1 MEDKQVLSVSQL
13 NKYIK
18 FLFDNEPLLRNVYVK
33 GEISNY
39 TYNTSSRHM
48 YFTLKDKESAI
59 KVVAF
64 RDCTSHLAFEP
75 SNGLNIICVGNVS
88 VFEKAGQYQIIATH
102 LEPEG
107 VGSLALEFERLKKK
121 LASEGLFS
129 LDIKKKIPKIPT
141 SIGVITSPTGA
152 AVRDIINVTARRHPL
167 AHIYLKPVLV
177 QGDKAAEQVAAAIEY
192 FNTEKTVDVLI
203 VGRGGGSTEDLWA
216 FNSERIAYAIYNS
229 KIPVISA
236 VGHEV
241 DFTISDFV
249 ADIRA
254 ATPSVAA
261 EVATPDKLQL
271 IQKFKNLKVR
281 LTSLIEKELAFKK
294 QQLATLK
301 ASEMLKSPKRY
312 IDDKKQIVD
321 YDIERLK
328 SAFKD
333 ILTIKKQL
341 LAVQKTTLK
350 AINPTA
356 VLTRG
361 YSIIT
366 DNKGKVVSKVEQ
378 MKKDDDVK
386 VKLSNGTADCKVN
399 AINKN
404 KGA

>member
-1 MEDKQVLSVSQL
+1 
-13 NKYIK
+13 
-18 FLFDNEPLLRNVYVK
+18 
-33 GEISNY
+33 
-39 TYNTSSRHM
+39 
-48 YFTLKDKESAI
+48 
-59 KVVAF
+59 
-64 RDCTSHLAFEP
+64 
-75 SNGLNIICVGNVS
+75 
-88 VFEKAGQYQIIATH
+88 
-102 LEPEG
+102 
-107 VGSLALEFERLKKK
+107 
-121 LASEGLFS
+121 
-129 LDIKKKIPKIPT
+129 
-141 SIGVITSPTGA
+141 
-152 AVRDIINVTARRHPL
+152 
-167 AHIYLKPVLV
+167 LKPVLV
-177 QGDKAAEQVAAAIEY
+177 QGDKAAEQVAVAIEY